1 MQEIGF
7 GVVNT
12 EKKTVQELS
21 TSIALAD
28 ILDGPTSPFSNTT
41 KDIATRLNSAG
52 IRTSNDNTFVVD
64 EPRLKKALEVNA
76 EETLKIFTDE
86 EAGILPLLS
95 KQLENLLRENLG
107 DLDQKIN
114 QVVIQTKTPSLPLE
128 KLHKFTEVSR
138 LNQTVKNLIAVV

>member
-1 MQEIGF
+1 
-7 GVVNT
+7 
-12 EKKTVQELS
+12 VQELS
-21 TSIALAD
+21 TSIAFAD

-41 KDIATRLNSAG
+41 RDVATRLNSAG

-76 EETLKIFTDE
+76 EEMLKVFVDE
-86 EAGILPLLS
+86 EVGILPLLS
-95 KQLENLLRENLG
+95 KQLENLLRKNIG